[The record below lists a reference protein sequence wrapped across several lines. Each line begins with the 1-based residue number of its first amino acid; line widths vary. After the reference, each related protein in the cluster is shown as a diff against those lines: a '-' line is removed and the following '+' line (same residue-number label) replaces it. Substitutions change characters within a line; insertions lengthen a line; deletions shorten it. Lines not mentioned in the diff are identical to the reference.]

1 MCVIRRAMLED
12 VTGIARVHVA
22 SWRESYRGIVPDDFL
37 NNLSLDRRIAQ
48 WNESLSNSQDQ
59 YHRVFV
65 ADVNGEISG
74 FAGYGRE
81 RDADPIYLGE
91 LYAIYILKSAQQ
103 KGIGRR
109 LVSVVA
115 SDLIAQ
121 GITSML
127 VWVLADNPARG
138 FYERLGGLYLR
149 EKPIEI
155 GGRNLIEVAY
165 GWKDIYPLAEADG

>member
-1 MCVIRRAMLED
+1 MCVIRRAKLED
-12 VTGIARVHVA
+12 VTGIARTHIA

-37 NNLSLDRRIAQ
+37 NNLSIERRIAQ
-48 WNESLSNSQDQ
+48 WNESLANPQNQ

-65 ADVNGEISG
+65 AEVGGEISG
-74 FAGYGRE
+74 FAGYGSERE
-81 RDADPIYLGE
+81 ADPVYLGE
-91 LYAIYILKSAQQ
+91 LYAIYILQSAHR

-109 LVSVVA
+109 LVNAVA
-115 SDLIAQ
+115 QDLMAQ

-138 FYERLGGLYLR
+138 FYERLGGFYLR
-149 EKPIEI
+149 EKAIEI

-165 GWKDIYPLAEADG
+165 GWKDIRPLVDVGG